1 MNKTVKDLLD
11 EFKAEVEIGD
21 DFAVNILRVTVDPDG
36 AIEQSGNALPVFKVE
51 VDHEDK
57 AVLLHFDEA
66 DRTQVTVAALKHELD
81 DSILDYAVC
90 AAQEK
95 EWETAFVRLDTPLIG
110 FGEYLEH
117 KVFLAV
123 CKA

>member
-11 EFKAEVEIGD
+11 EFKAQADIGD
-21 DFAVNILRVTVDPDG
+21 NFAVHILKVAVDQDG
-36 AIEQSGNALPVFKVE
+36 AIEQSGNALPVFRLE

-57 AVLLHFDEA
+57 EVLLHFDEA
-66 DRTQVTVAALKHELD
+66 GLPEVTVAALRMALD
-81 DSILDYAVC
+81 DSMLEYGVC

-110 FGEYLEH
+110 FGENLEL